1 MDSSL
6 PTHKVIDKKY
16 WFYNSELVYEEW
28 KINTILLYNE
38 VLKMLTGVTI
48 HLST

>member
-6 PTHKVIDKKY
+6 PTHKNINKKY

-28 KINTILLYNE
+28 EINNI
-38 VLKMLTGVTI
+38 MLENQYHYVV
-48 HLST
+48 